1 MRVPYECSDQ
11 DGLVREKWSV
21 SCLIK
26 HSLCEQPRHLQDFPT
41 GQVFGVRLYTKLSID
56 SVRFESTTMLIISEV
71 YTISVLIVRL
81 FITPTCATK
90 INGFH
95 LFWRMAKLVWTWLAS
110 LCTAP
115 HFANDDTVAFSKKFK
130 QVGQNGSWICHKTT
144 SRSSWNT
151 RHTCSCVR
159 AVLTGARQK
168 YMTLQLSQITYQV
181 ALEFGSGGH
190 DAGTS
195 RG

>member
-1 MRVPYECSDQ
+1 MRIPYECSDQ

-41 GQVFGVRLYTKLSID
+41 GQVFGVRFYTKLSID

-90 INGFH
+90 SMVAICSD
-95 LFWRMAKLVWTWLAS
+95 AWL
-110 LCTAP
+110 
-115 HFANDDTVAFSKKFK
+115 
-130 QVGQNGSWICHKTT
+130 SWCEHDWHHCAQLRT
-144 SRSSWNT
+144 SQMMTPCPSAIQTS
-151 RHTCSCVR
+151 
-159 AVLTGARQK
+159 GGERQ
-168 YMTLQLSQITYQV
+168 LDLSQNDIP
-181 ALEFGSGGH
+181 E
-190 DAGTS
+190 
-195 RG
+195 

>member
-71 YTISVLIVRL
+71 YTISVLIVRK

-110 LCTAP
+110 LCTTP
-115 HFANDDTVAFSKKFK
+115 HFANDDTVSLSNSNKWGRTAAGSVTKRHPGVVEIHGTLVAVYALYIVSSK
-130 QVGQNGSWICHKTT
+130 I
-144 SRSSWNT
+144 SSDSH
-151 RHTCSCVR
+151 R
-159 AVLTGARQK
+159 VLTGARQK

-181 ALEFGSGGH
+181 
-190 DAGTS
+190 
-195 RG
+195 